1 MTISNFVAGIKNC
14 FSCIKDMSLRLN
26 QALTYIRRK
35 MFCFSQGANTFLIA
49 LACVALITY
58 TLYLKANNHLAR
70 QRALKGQRGQVEV
83 APKYLTPDG
92 AWCWFADPRAVYH
105 EGRLDT
111 LNCIEQTFS
120 IHRKVTEK
128 THRKNII
135 NS

>member
-14 FSCIKDMSLRLN
+14 FSCLKDMSLRLN
-26 QALTYIRRK
+26 QALTFIRRK

-70 QRALKGQRGQVEV
+70 QRVLKGQRGQVEV

-105 EGRLDT
+105 EGELDT
-111 LNCIEQTFS
+111 FNCI
-120 IHRKVTEK
+120 V
-128 THRKNII
+128 
-135 NS
+135 